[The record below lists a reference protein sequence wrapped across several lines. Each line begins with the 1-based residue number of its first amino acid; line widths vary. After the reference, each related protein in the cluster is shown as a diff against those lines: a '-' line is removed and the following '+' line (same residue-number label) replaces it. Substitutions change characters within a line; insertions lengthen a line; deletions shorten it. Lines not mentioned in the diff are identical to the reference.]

1 MCSHFI
7 DQNSGHLAGD
17 YSERIIGITPT
28 SLKKVPVR
36 VFVAAGLD
44 KKYATQAAL
53 NGGCISHLVIDEDL
67 AKFLISV

>member
-36 VFVAAGLD
+36 VCVAAGLD
-44 KKYATQAAL
+44 KKYAIQAAL
-53 NGGCISHLVIDEDL
+53 NGG
-67 AKFLISV
+67 